1 MRPFRFFFGVSL
13 AVILFFFFARLVLWA
28 LIAAAVMS
36 VVFHVS
42 RKVKNF
48 FRNLRWED
56 DDYYHQ
62 DKLRNQYEM
71 SPRFSKR
78 NEEFFNDF
86 PKRNADF
93 LTDYRSISVQ

>member
-1 MRPFRFFFGVSL
+1 MRPFRFFFGVSM
-13 AVILFFFFARLVLWA
+13 AIILFFFFARLVLWA

-56 DDYYHQ
+56 DDYYHR
-62 DKLRNQYEM
+62 DFRNQYEV
-71 SPRFSKR
+71 SPRFLKR
-78 NEEFFNDF
+78 NEDLFHSF
-86 PKRNADF
+86 PKRSADF